1 MDVAALPRVDEHTSV
16 VAAEPGDVWQAL
28 GETLEGSLNR
38 PRSARYA
45 RLVGVADRTASG
57 PRPLAAGSVL
67 PGFRV
72 ADATP
77 GRELVLVGRHHFSTY
92 ALVLRLD
99 GAGDGRVRLR
109 AETRARFPGPLGA
122 LYRLL
127 VVSSGAHGLLT
138 GRLLA
143 TIGRRAEQLRQAAR
157 R

>member
-1 MDVAALPRVDEHTSV
+1 MDIAALPRIDEHATP
-16 VAAEPGDVWQAL
+16 VAAGAGDVWQAL
-28 GETLEGSLNR
+28 GETLEQSFGR

-57 PRPLAAGSVL
+57 PRPLATGSAF

-72 ADATP
+72 ADAVP

-92 ALVLRLD
+92 ALVFRLD
-99 GAGDGRVRLR
+99 GIEGGRTRLR
-109 AETRARFPGPLGA
+109 AETRARFPGPFGG

-127 VVSSGAHGLLT
+127 VISSGAHALLT

-143 TIGRRAEQLRQAAR
+143 AVRRRAERVR
-157 R
+157 